1 MISYDLKVRI
11 LLISAYAFLFLP
23 TYSFASS
30 QTPEKSFTSRWF
42 ESEYMT
48 GNWGGLRQKLV
59 DKGIRFFGN
68 FHTTFL
74 GNPIG
79 GESKGF
85 EYAGQLIVG
94 SEFDLEKLAKIG
106 GLKFIVSG
114 SWITGRSLSDRHI
127 GNVFNVSEVFNLNL
141 GFTFDDNSYRLY
153 QLLLEQSLFN
163 DKINIA
169 AGRMATLTEFANL
182 EILSYYV
189 NTAFNEN
196 AGSIK
201 RNIPTI
207 TTDPFSTWGVRLRLN
222 PIDQFYIMSGI
233 YVSNPENKHAD
244 NNGVD
249 FSFDGG
255 ALWLGEIGYSPSLN
269 VTTHALPGNYKLGM
283 LIDTSEF
290 EVFNRPGRTKSDNY
304 GFYIFMDQML
314 YKENS
319 RDNQGFIFFSVFTYF
334 PQEEINKFPFYY
346 AGGLAYV
353 GLLRN
358 RPHDK
363 TGFGFLIGEFSDD
376 LPEQD
381 YEMILELTYKMQAN
395 KWLVIQPQAQYV
407 VHPDGNQNIDDALVL
422 GFKFEL
428 EL

>member
-141 GFTFDDNSYRLY
+141 GFTFDGNSYRLY